1 MLLMKVFQRK
11 SRKAS
16 VSHRDTHT
24 LLSDRD
30 LGMRTELDPRL
41 LGSSTHHRDRQLPEV
56 SSATHV
62 DVAGGVFLSP
72 CSRSPSTE
80 DTPHHTVPG
89 GSSFLH
95 PRAVGLPWP
104 PDLAGLGLAAATST
118 VLSLHWEG
126 TAKIQRD
133 FSREP
138 KHSMTLTQCK
148 TTIRE
153 PEIWHTLKHSA
164 MCPILMVEVSY
175 LCWWAF
181 GWGGWSPYLACQSVT
196 TIPWLPEEK
205 KEKISAAVL
214 FLLLDEQR
222 CRTSR
227 LFPLFRA
234 TSPGKLPAVTTTLPQ
249 PPLPSFC
256 TTPSSLLPTNQGWAR
271 LASLGPCW
279 DCCWAEVA
287 PDAAPAPGATSPS
300 WEQCSAFLHLPSPSS
315 LQPGVVSGLPPPVPP
330 LTMLCAPLLQENTV
344 FPLSQYSKAVEQNN

>member
-16 VSHRDTHT
+16 MSHRDTHT

-181 GWGGWSPYLACQSVT
+181 GWGGWSPYLACQCHNHPVT
-196 TIPWLPEEK
+196 TWGEK
-205 KEKISAAVL
+205 RENKCS
-214 FLLLDEQR
+214 
-222 CRTSR
+222 
-227 LFPLFRA
+227 
-234 TSPGKLPAVTTTLPQ
+234 
-249 PPLPSFC
+249 
-256 TTPSSLLPTNQGWAR
+256 
-271 LASLGPCW
+271 
-279 DCCWAEVA
+279 
-287 PDAAPAPGATSPS
+287 
-300 WEQCSAFLHLPSPSS
+300 SAFLTAGWATMQNLKVIPTVQSHLTRKAASSDHHPPSATTAIFLHNTIFPPAHKPRLGQAGLSWAMLGLLLGRGCSGCCSS
-315 LQPGVVSGLPPPVPP
+315 PWSDKPQLGTVLCLPPPSFTFL
-330 LTMLCAPLLQENTV
+330 LTARGGVWSSSSCATPHHALCTPSPGEHGVSTKPIQQSSRT
-344 FPLSQYSKAVEQNN
+344 K